1 MCISDNVFINKYE
14 VRPNPV
20 KNGYN
25 LQGYLAYDL

>member
-1 MCISDNVFINKYE
+1 VTMFCINKYE